1 MVFMAVNEKLDGQKL
16 DFYCVKL
23 HYHAW
28 VDRLLPIAL
37 AHGTGSPEWRA
48 EVDDAAPRL
57 HDESLARAVA
67 ALAAET
73 FERCK
78 VKLAP
83 KPPAVSR

>member
-1 MVFMAVNEKLDGQKL
+1 M
-16 DFYCVKL
+16 
-23 HYHAW
+23 
-28 VDRLLPIAL
+28 VDRLVEIAFK
-37 AHGTGSPEWRA
+37 HGTDSPEWRA

-73 FERCK
+73 FERWK

-83 KPPAVSR
+83 KPPSVT